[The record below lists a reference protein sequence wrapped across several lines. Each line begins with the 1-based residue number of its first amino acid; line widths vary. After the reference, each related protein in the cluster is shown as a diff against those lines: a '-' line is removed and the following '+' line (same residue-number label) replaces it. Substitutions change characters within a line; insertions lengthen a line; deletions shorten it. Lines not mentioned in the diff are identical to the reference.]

1 MIIGDSKVDWKKFD
15 AVLFDLDGV
24 ITATAS
30 VHAAAWKQMFDE
42 YLAER
47 AEKTGTP
54 FVSFE
59 IEGDYKPY
67 VDGRPRYDGVATFL
81 KSRGID
87 LPRGEPS
94 DDPDQE
100 TVCGLGNRKND
111 LIQEVLATDGVEVYE
126 GSVKLVFWLHQQ
138 VIRQAIVSS
147 SKNAEAVLDAA
158 GISDLFEVRVDGVVA
173 ARKKL
178 PGKPRPDTF
187 LEARPPARGGP
198 GPGGGGRGRPGRG
211 EGRGQRQLRPGDRR
225 RPRGRAR
232 GPQGSRGGH
241 RGRRPGP
248 ARALPGLRPPSAPPH
263 PHSPLTTQTLRLR
276 FSDKTSDRNLS
287 SPDRR
292 RSGLV
297 RRVRCPDVPAT

>member
-1 MIIGDSKVDWKKFD
+1 MIIGDSRVDWKKFD

-42 YLAER
+42 YLAAR

-100 TVCGLGNRKND
+100 TVCGLGNRKNA

-147 SKNAEAVLDAA
+147 SKNAEAVLHAA
-158 GISDLFEVRVDGVVA
+158 GLSDLFEVRVDGVVA

-187 LEARPPARGGP
+187 LEGARLLGVAPV
-198 GPGGGGRGRPGRG
+198 
-211 EGRGQRQLRPGDRR
+211 
-225 RPRGRAR
+225 RAVVVEDALA
-232 GPQGSRGGH
+232 GVKAGVNGS
-241 RGRRPGP
+241 
-248 ARALPGLRPPSAPPH
+248 
-263 PHSPLTTQTLRLR
+263 
-276 FSDKTSDRNLS
+276 F
-287 SPDRR
+287 
-292 RSGLV
+292 GLV
-297 RRVRCPDVPAT
+297 IGVDREGEPEALRDAGADIVVDDLGLLVPSPA

>member
-42 YLAER
+42 YLAAR
-47 AEKTGTP
+47 AEKAGTE

-87 LPRGEPS
+87 IPRGEPS

-111 LIQEVLATDGVEVYE
+111 LIQEVLATDGVEVFE

-158 GISDLFEVRVDGVVA
+158 GLSEFFEVRVDGVVA

-187 LEARPPARGGP
+187 LEGARLLGVEPV
-198 GPGGGGRGRPGRG
+198 
-211 EGRGQRQLRPGDRR
+211 
-225 RPRGRAR
+225 RAVVVEDALA
-232 GPQGSRGGH
+232 GVKAGVNGS
-241 RGRRPGP
+241 
-248 ARALPGLRPPSAPPH
+248 
-263 PHSPLTTQTLRLR
+263 
-276 FSDKTSDRNLS
+276 F
-287 SPDRR
+287 
-292 RSGLV
+292 GLV
-297 RRVRCPDVPAT
+297 IGVDREGDPEALKDAGADIVVDDLGVLVPADA

>member
-30 VHAAAWKQMFDE
+30 VHAIAWKQMFDE
-42 YLAER
+42 FLAAHAER
-47 AEKTGTP
+47 TGTP

-100 TVCGLGNRKND
+100 TVCGLGNRKNA

-147 SKNAEAVLDAA
+147 SKNAEAVLEAA
-158 GISDLFEVRVDGVVA
+158 GIKDFFEVRVDGVVA
-173 ARKKL
+173 AREKL

-187 LEARPPARGGP
+187 LEGARLLGVDPV
-198 GPGGGGRGRPGRG
+198 
-211 EGRGQRQLRPGDRR
+211 
-225 RPRGRAR
+225 RAVVVEDALA
-232 GPQGSRGGH
+232 GVKAGVNGS
-241 RGRRPGP
+241 
-248 ARALPGLRPPSAPPH
+248 
-263 PHSPLTTQTLRLR
+263 
-276 FSDKTSDRNLS
+276 F
-287 SPDRR
+287 
-292 RSGLV
+292 GLV
-297 RRVRCPDVPAT
+297 IGVDREGDPEALKEAGADIVVDDLGQLVPVDA

>member
-30 VHAAAWKQMFDE
+30 VHAAAWKQMFDDF
-42 YLAER
+42 LRTR
-47 AEKTGTP
+47 AEATGGD
-54 FVSFE
+54 FVEFDTE
-59 IEGDYKPY
+59 DDYKPY

-100 TVCGLGNRKND
+100 TVCGLGNRKNA

-138 VIRQAIVSS
+138 IIRQAIVSS
-147 SKNAEAVLDAA
+147 SKNAEAVLEAA
-158 GISDLFEVRVDGVVA
+158 GIKDFFEVRVDGVVA
-173 ARKKL
+173 AKNKL

-187 LEARPPARGGP
+187 LEGARLLGVEPV
-198 GPGGGGRGRPGRG
+198 
-211 EGRGQRQLRPGDRR
+211 
-225 RPRGRAR
+225 RAVVVEDALA
-232 GPQGSRGGH
+232 GVKAGVNGS
-241 RGRRPGP
+241 
-248 ARALPGLRPPSAPPH
+248 
-263 PHSPLTTQTLRLR
+263 
-276 FSDKTSDRNLS
+276 F
-287 SPDRR
+287 
-292 RSGLV
+292 GLV
-297 RRVRCPDVPAT
+297 IGVDREGDPEALKDAGADIVVDDLGMLVPPPNV

>member
-1 MIIGDSKVDWKKFD
+1 MIIGDSKVDWRRFD

-42 YLAER
+42 FLAAHAER
-47 AEKTGTP
+47 TGIP
-54 FVSFE
+54 FVSFD
-59 IEGDYKPY
+59 IEDDYKPY

-100 TVCGLGNRKND
+100 TVCGLGNRKNA

-147 SKNAEAVLDAA
+147 SKNAEAVLEAA
-158 GISDLFEVRVDGVVA
+158 GIKDFFEVRVDGVVA
-173 ARKKL
+173 AREKL

-187 LEARPPARGGP
+187 LEGARLLGVDPV
-198 GPGGGGRGRPGRG
+198 
-211 EGRGQRQLRPGDRR
+211 
-225 RPRGRAR
+225 RAVVVEDALA
-232 GPQGSRGGH
+232 GVKAGVNGS
-241 RGRRPGP
+241 
-248 ARALPGLRPPSAPPH
+248 
-263 PHSPLTTQTLRLR
+263 
-276 FSDKTSDRNLS
+276 F
-287 SPDRR
+287 
-292 RSGLV
+292 GLV
-297 RRVRCPDVPAT
+297 IGVDREGDPEAPKEAGADIVVDDLGQLVPVDA

>member
-42 YLAER
+42 FLTAR
-47 AEKTGTP
+47 AESTGTP

-100 TVCGLGNRKND
+100 TVCGLGNRKN
-111 LIQEVLATDGVEVYE
+111 LMIQEVLATDGVEVFE

-147 SKNAEAVLDAA
+147 SKNAEAVLEAA
-158 GISDLFEVRVDGVVA
+158 GIKDFFEVRVDGVVA
-173 ARKKL
+173 ARQKL

-187 LEARPPARGGP
+187 LEAARLLGVEP
-198 GPGGGGRGRPGRG
+198 V
-211 EGRGQRQLRPGDRR
+211 
-225 RPRGRAR
+225 RAVVVEDALA
-232 GPQGSRGGH
+232 GVKAGVNGS
-241 RGRRPGP
+241 
-248 ARALPGLRPPSAPPH
+248 
-263 PHSPLTTQTLRLR
+263 
-276 FSDKTSDRNLS
+276 F
-287 SPDRR
+287 
-292 RSGLV
+292 GLV
-297 RRVRCPDVPAT
+297 IGVDREGDPEALKAAGADIVVDDLGVLVPTDA

>member
-1 MIIGDSKVDWKKFD
+1 MIIGESKVDWKRFD

-42 YLAER
+42 FLAAHAER
-47 AEKTGTP
+47 TGTP

-81 KSRGID
+81 KSRKID
-87 LPRGEPS
+87 MPRGEPS

-100 TVCGLGNRKND
+100 TVCGLGNRKNA
-111 LIQEVLATDGVEVYE
+111 LIQEVLATDGVEVFE

-147 SKNAEAVLDAA
+147 SKNAEAVLEAA
-158 GISDLFEVRVDGVVA
+158 GIKDFFEVRVDGVVA
-173 ARKKL
+173 AEKKL

-187 LEARPPARGGP
+187 LEAARLLGVEP
-198 GPGGGGRGRPGRG
+198 V
-211 EGRGQRQLRPGDRR
+211 
-225 RPRGRAR
+225 RAVVVEDALA
-232 GPQGSRGGH
+232 GVKAGVNGS
-241 RGRRPGP
+241 
-248 ARALPGLRPPSAPPH
+248 
-263 PHSPLTTQTLRLR
+263 
-276 FSDKTSDRNLS
+276 F
-287 SPDRR
+287 
-292 RSGLV
+292 GLV
-297 RRVRCPDVPAT
+297 IGVDREGDPEALKAAGADIVVDDLGVLVPSPA

>member
-1 MIIGDSKVDWKKFD
+1 MTENKNAALAPENFD

-42 YLAER
+42 FLTTRAER
-47 AEKTGTP
+47 TGTP

-100 TVCGLGNRKND
+100 TVCGLGNRKN
-111 LIQEVLATDGVEVYE
+111 LMIQEVLATDGVEVFE

-147 SKNAEAVLDAA
+147 SKNAEAVLEAA
-158 GISDLFEVRVDGVVA
+158 GIKDFFEVRVDGVVA
-173 ARKKL
+173 AREKL

-187 LEARPPARGGP
+187 LAAARLLGVEPLRAVVVEDALAGVKAGVNGSFGLVIGVDREGEPEALKEAGADIVVDDLGVLVPPPA
-198 GPGGGGRGRPGRG
+198 
-211 EGRGQRQLRPGDRR
+211 
-225 RPRGRAR
+225 
-232 GPQGSRGGH
+232 
-241 RGRRPGP
+241 
-248 ARALPGLRPPSAPPH
+248 
-263 PHSPLTTQTLRLR
+263 
-276 FSDKTSDRNLS
+276 
-287 SPDRR
+287 
-292 RSGLV
+292 
-297 RRVRCPDVPAT
+297 